1 MNDVQRSTLNVK
13 RQTIHVPVMLEETM
27 LGLEV
32 RPGGIWVDG
41 TLGGGSHTRALLE
54 RSAPDG
60 IVYSF
65 DVDLDALERAK
76 ESLQSFGD
84 RFQAVEANFRN
95 LDDRLAERGIM
106 SVDGILLDLGV
117 SSDEIADSSKG
128 LSFMKEGPLDMRLG
142 PKANEDGLTAAD
154 IVNTWKPN
162 EIEQLIREFGEER
175 FARRIVDAIVKARK
189 SSRVTRTTELASII
203 RQAVPSSYEHGRIH
217 PATRTFQALRIA
229 VNDEFEAL
237 KEAIDGSHRIL
248 APGARLAVI
257 AFHSLE
263 DRIVKLA
270 FKDTERWEPLTKRP
284 QEPTEEEVMK
294 NPRSR
299 SAKLRV
305 AKKSSIGGSASGGK

>member
-1 MNDVQRSTLNVK
+1 MN
-13 RQTIHVPVMLEETM
+13 QTVHIPVMLEETM

-65 DVDLDALERAK
+65 DVDPKALERAK
-76 ESLQSFGD
+76 ESLKSFGE
-84 RFQAVEANFRN
+84 RWQPVEANFRH
-95 LDDRLAERGIM
+95 LDDRLAERGVM

-117 SSDEIADSSKG
+117 SSDEIADPSKG
-128 LSFMKEGPLDMRLG
+128 LSFMTEGPLDMRLG

-154 IVNTWKPN
+154 IVNTWTPS
-162 EIEQLIREFGEER
+162 EIEQLIREFGEEK
-175 FARRIVDAIVKARK
+175 FAKRIVDAIVSARK
-189 SSRVTRTTELASII
+189 SHRITRTTELAGII
-203 RQAVPSSYEHGRIH
+203 KQAVPAGYERGRIH

-229 VNDEFEAL
+229 VNDEIEAL

-248 APGARLAVI
+248 AAGGSLAI
-257 AFHSLE
+257 ISFHSLE
-263 DRIVKLA
+263 DRIVKTA
-270 FKDTERWEPLTKRP
+270 FKDKERWEPLTKRP
-284 QEPTEEEVMK
+284 QEATEAEISK

-299 SAKLRV
+299 SAKVRV
-305 AKKSSIGGSASGGK
+305 AKKK

>member
-1 MNDVQRSTLNVK
+1 
-13 RQTIHVPVMLEETM
+13 M

-41 TLGGGSHTRALLE
+41 TLGGGSHTRAMLE
-54 RSAPDG
+54 RTAPNG
-60 IVYSF
+60 RVYSF
-65 DVDLDALERAK
+65 DVDPKALERAQETLK
-76 ESLQSFGD
+76 DYGD
-84 RFQAVEANFRN
+84 RFMAIESNFRH
-95 LDDRLAERGIM
+95 LHERLLEHHVTN
-106 SVDGILLDLGV
+106 VDGILLDLGV
-117 SSDEIADSSKG
+117 SSDEIADSTKG

-162 EIEQLIREFGEER
+162 EIERMIREFGEEK
-175 FARRIVDAIVKARK
+175 FAKRIVDAIVTARK
-189 SSRVTRTTELASII
+189 SHRITRTTELAGII
-203 RQAVPSSYEHGRIH
+203 KQAVPASYERGRIH

-229 VNDEFEAL
+229 VNDEIEAL
-237 KEAIDGSHRIL
+237 KEAITSCHLAL

-257 AFHSLE
+257 TFHSLE

-270 FKDTERWEPLTKRP
+270 FKDKELWETTTKKPL
-284 QEPTEEEVMK
+284 EPTEDEINI

-305 AKKSSIGGSASGGK
+305 AIKK

>member
-1 MNDVQRSTLNVK
+1 
-13 RQTIHVPVMLEETM
+13 M

-65 DVDLDALERAK
+65 DVDPKALERAK
-76 ESLQSFGD
+76 ESLKSFGD
-84 RFQAVEANFRN
+84 RFQSVEANFRN
-95 LDDRLAERGIM
+95 LDDRLAERGVM

-117 SSDEIADSSKG
+117 SSDEIADPSKG
-128 LSFMKEGPLDMRLG
+128 LSFMTEGPLDMRLG

-162 EIEQLIREFGEER
+162 EIEQLIREFGEEK
-175 FARRIVDAIVKARK
+175 FAKRIVDAIVMARK
-189 SSRVTRTTELASII
+189 SSRITRTTELAGII
-203 RQAVPSSYEHGRIH
+203 KQAVPAGYERGRIH

-229 VNDEFEAL
+229 VNDEIEAL

-248 APGARLAVI
+248 AAGGSLAI
-257 AFHSLE
+257 ISFHSLE
-263 DRIVKLA
+263 DRIVKTA
-270 FKDTERWEPLTKRP
+270 FKDKERWEPLTKRP
-284 QEPTEEEVMK
+284 QEATEAEISK

-299 SAKLRV
+299 SAKVRV
-305 AKKSSIGGSASGGK
+305 AKKK

>member
-1 MNDVQRSTLNVK
+1 MN
-13 RQTIHVPVMLEETM
+13 QTVHIPVMLEETM

-32 RPGGIWVDG
+32 RAGGIWVDG

-65 DVDLDALERAK
+65 DVDPNALARAK
-76 ESLQSFGD
+76 ETLKEFGD

-95 LDDRLAERGIM
+95 LDDRLAERGVM

-128 LSFMKEGPLDMRLG
+128 LSFMTEGPLDMRLG

-162 EIEQLIREFGEER
+162 EIEQLIREFGEEK
-175 FARRIVDAIVKARK
+175 FARRIVDVIVTARK
-189 SSRVTRTTELASII
+189 SSRITRTTELASLI
-203 RQAVPSSYEHGRIH
+203 RQAVPKGYERGRIH

-229 VNDEFEAL
+229 VNDEFESL

-248 APGARLAVI
+248 TPGGKLAVI

-263 DRIVKLA
+263 DRIVKVA
-270 FKDTERWEPLTKRP
+270 FKDKERWEPITKRP
-284 QEPTEEEVMK
+284 QEPTEAEVQK
-294 NPRSR
+294 NSRSR

-305 AKKSSIGGSASGGK
+305 ARKVQ

>member
-32 RPGGIWVDG
+32 RAGGIWVDG

-65 DVDLDALERAK
+65 DVDPNALARAK
-76 ESLQSFGD
+76 ETLKEFGD

-95 LDDRLAERGIM
+95 LDDRLAERGVM

-128 LSFMKEGPLDMRLG
+128 LSFMTEGPLDMRLG

-162 EIEQLIREFGEER
+162 EIEQLIREFGEEK
-175 FARRIVDAIVKARK
+175 FARRIVDAIVTARK
-189 SSRVTRTTELASII
+189 SSRITRTTELASII
-203 RQAVPSSYEHGRIH
+203 RQAVPRTYEHGRIH

-237 KEAIDGSHRIL
+237 KEAIEGSHRIL
-248 APGARLAVI
+248 ATGGKLAVI

-263 DRIVKLA
+263 DRIVKVA
-270 FKDTERWEPLTKRP
+270 FKNKEHWEPLTKRP
-284 QEPTEEEVMK
+284 QEPTEAEVMK

-305 AKKSSIGGSASGGK
+305 ARKM